1 MKKGL
6 HPEYNL
12 ITVRLADG
20 TEFQIRSTMK
30 GPVYVSDVDATNHPF
45 YTGVRQFVDRA
56 GRVEKF
62 MRRYGKVTSQG
73 HQKPEASDAKS
84 T

>member
-6 HPEYNL
+6 HPEYKL

-20 TEFQIRSTMK
+20 SEFQIRSTLP

-45 YTGVRQFVDRA
+45 YTGVRQYVDRA

-62 MRRYGKVTSQG
+62 MRRYGTITSEG
-73 HQKPEASDAKS
+73 IKKGK
-84 T
+84 

>member
-20 TEFQIRSTMK
+20 TEFQIRSTLK

-73 HQKPEASDAKS
+73 HQKPEAEEKGK
-84 T
+84 